1 MVPSDL
7 TKILAAT
14 LGACFFYGGLAE
26 IKRPADPHPG
36 LEDDELK
43 EALRGD
49 WDHQQ
54 LSYYKARKHL
64 FSKVDGDGRKAEGRY
79 TGEKIEYF
87 SQPLPNTG
95 NMEHAWSITRL
106 PATARTDL
114 HHTFPVIPE
123 AKVARLNLHYGKVR
137 VPVWERGGSR
147 SGPGSKVKPVFEVRK
162 EYRGDVAR
170 AMFYISTMYE
180 LDIPSAEEEILRDWH
195 KQDSVDKAER
205 KRNEKVQEL
214 QKSRNPF
221 VDHPGLTK
229 RISDF

>member
-1 MVPSDL
+1 MVPSNL
-7 TKILAAT
+7 MKILAAT

-49 WDHQQ
+49 REHQQ
-54 LSYYKARKHL
+54 LSYYKARKYL
-64 FSKVDGDGRKAEGRY
+64 FSDVDGDGRKAEGRY
-79 TGEKIEYF
+79 TGEKITYF

-106 PATARTDL
+106 PARARTDL

-123 AKVARLNLHYGKVR
+123 AKVARLNLRYGKVR

-147 SGPGSKVKPVFEVRK
+147 SGPGSKVKPVFEVRQ

-170 AMFYISTMYE
+170 AMFYVSTMYD
-180 LDIPSAEEEILRDWH
+180 LDIPSEEEEVLRDWH

-205 KRNEKVQEL
+205 NRNEKVQKL

>member
-1 MVPSDL
+1 MVNSEF
-7 TKILAAT
+7 KMILAAV

-26 IKRPADPHPG
+26 VLRPSDPHPG

-64 FSKVDGDGRKAEGRY
+64 FSDVDGDGRRATGKY

-106 PATARTDL
+106 PASARTDL
-114 HHTFPVIPE
+114 HHLFPVIPE
-123 AKVARLNLHYGKVR
+123 AKVARLNLHYGDVR

-147 SGPGSKVKPVFEVRK
+147 SGPGSRVKPVFEVRP
-162 EYRGDVAR
+162 EHRGDVAR
-170 AMFYISTMYE
+170 AMFYVATMYE
-180 LDIPSAEEEILRDWH
+180 MDIPGEEEQVLRKWH
-195 KQDSVDKAER
+195 RQDSVDKAER
-205 KRNEKVQEL
+205 SRNARVQEL